1 MKTTSLSDP
10 NETENLLFTYL
21 VLILNYLVVLILF
34 SLPEFTVETF
44 NEKVC

>member
-10 NETENLLFTYL
+10 NETEIFLFTYL
-21 VLILNYLVVLILF
+21 VLILNYLVLILF